1 MNRQFSFLCHQ
12 NQILYILVVCTV
24 FDHITD
30 DMIKPWLTLLLTKPN
45 EILFVKTSVSNVLL
59 ESKIVPQ
66 TLKQSLLLRV
76 IKEKD
81 FAKLRSLLEWV
92 ETSQLVEWAT
102 RNHLLLKAIWYK
114 DFDQDTILF
123 IVTRISE
130 SIARF
135 SPHDDYYKALTY
147 LMTKLIE
154 KPHLEIGTVHS
165 LFFPYTTL
173 L

>member
-102 RNHLLLKAIWYK
+102 RNHLLLKARDWQRNIW
-114 DFDQDTILF
+114 FETIDSEMRVTMNK
-123 IVTRISE
+123 IVSW
-130 SIARF
+130 SKSLYHIAL
-135 SPHDDYYKALTY
+135 SSK
-147 LMTKLIE
+147 
-154 KPHLEIGTVHS
+154 
-165 LFFPYTTL
+165 
-173 L
+173 

>member
-1 MNRQFSFLCHQ
+1 MNRQFSYLYHQ

-81 FAKLRSLLEWV
+81 FVKLRSLLEWV

-102 RNHLLLKAIWYK
+102 RNHLLLKARDWQRNIW
-114 DFDQDTILF
+114 FETIDS
-123 IVTRISE
+123 V
-130 SIARF
+130 
-135 SPHDDYYKALTY
+135 
-147 LMTKLIE
+147 
-154 KPHLEIGTVHS
+154 S
-165 LFFPYTTL
+165 LFLFRKMNQETKFLRSCFESKNQETVFSVH
-173 L
+173 